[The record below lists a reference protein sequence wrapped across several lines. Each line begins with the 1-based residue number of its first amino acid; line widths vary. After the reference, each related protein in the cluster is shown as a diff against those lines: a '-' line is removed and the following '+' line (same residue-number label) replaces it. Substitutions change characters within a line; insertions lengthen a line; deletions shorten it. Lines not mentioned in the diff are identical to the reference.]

1 MSMFGAISIQ
11 RKLAIPK
18 TLRSIAN
25 PSNQTYPFAHNLVT
39 SHYLSGAVRFPVDFE
54 LYRRYA
60 EFTDWERFVKQ
71 HFPNQEIPQASKDRQ
86 QLHKQLDQQFIGR
99 P

>member
-1 MSMFGAISIQ
+1 
-11 RKLAIPK
+11 
-18 TLRSIAN
+18 
-25 PSNQTYPFAHNLVT
+25 
-39 SHYLSGAVRFPVDFE
+39 VDFE